1 MSIVIP
7 ASLKMEIKLS
17 GGHVP
22 LLAAISFSRIS
33 AVPSGATVLAP
44 QKEKVN
50 KIEKRKENSNH
61 KLYFIFEVLYEKKKV
76 TKTTYSR
83 SLSMIAKT
91 ARLDFQ
97 SSLHGQP
104 IC

>member
-1 MSIVIP
+1 M
-7 ASLKMEIKLS
+7 AIKLS
-17 GGHVP
+17 GGFVP
-22 LLAAISFSRIS
+22 FLAAISFSRIS

-61 KLYFIFEVLYEKKKV
+61 KLYFIFEVVYEKKKKTG
-76 TKTTYSR
+76 TKTTTYAC
-83 SLSMIAKT
+83 SLSMIARM

-97 SSLHGQP
+97 SSLYSQP
-104 IC
+104 ICWEI